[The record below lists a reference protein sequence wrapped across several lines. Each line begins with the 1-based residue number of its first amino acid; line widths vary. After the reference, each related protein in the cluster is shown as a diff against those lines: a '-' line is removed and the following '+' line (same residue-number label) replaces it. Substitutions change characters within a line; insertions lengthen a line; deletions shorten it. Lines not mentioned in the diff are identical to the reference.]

1 MMAAVC
7 REFGKPLSVEPV
19 TLAEPGS
26 GEIRVTVRACG
37 ICQSDL
43 HYLAGAWGGDL
54 PAVYGHEVAGVV
66 DRVGSDVETL
76 HAGQHVVVGLIRWCG
91 RCFFCSGGQPALC
104 ETRFALDAQNPMH
117 DVAGARVLQGTRT
130 GGFAESV
137 VVHASQAVPIPD
149 DIPMES
155 ACLLGCAVITGF
167 GSVIRTG
174 EVHPGDTVVVIGTGG
189 VGLNAVQAAA
199 MAGAAEVIA
208 IDISSARCHK
218 ARAFG
223 ATMGLL
229 PT

>member
-43 HYLAGAWGGDL
+43 HYLAGVWGGKL

-66 DRVGSDVETL
+66 DRVGPDVDAL
-76 HAGQHVVVGLIRWCG
+76 HPGQHVVVGLIRWCG
-91 RCFFCSGGQPALC
+91 RCFFCSGGEPALC
-104 ETRFALDAQNPMH
+104 ETRFALDEQSPLH
-117 DVAGARVLQGTRT
+117 EVAGARLHQGTRT
-130 GGFAESV
+130 AGFADCV
-137 VVHASQAVPIPD
+137 VVHASQAVPIPNS
-149 DIPMES
+149 IPFER
-155 ACLLGCAVITGF
+155 ACLLACAVVTGF

-174 EVHPGDTVVVIGTGG
+174 QVQAGDSVVVIGAGG

-199 MAGAAEVIA
+199 MAGAAQVIA
-208 IDISSARCHK
+208 IDISSSRSEEH
-218 ARAFG
+218 
-223 ATMGLL
+223 TSELQ
-229 PT
+229 